1 MKKNGFTL
9 AELLGVVVILGLLLL
24 LVFPSVVKELKEGE
38 ATIDSAVEQIIKNGA
53 SNYVENNKNTYPEN
67 KNATYCITLNT
78 LVNAGEISKNLL
90 IDKKGNA
97 LDLGKKVEVQIQ
109 SGQKTYKMNDQCQNS

>member
-9 AELLGVVVILGLLLL
+9 AELLGVVVILSLLLL
-24 LVFPSVVKELKEGE
+24 IVFPSVVKELKEGE
-38 ATIDSAVEQIIKNGA
+38 TTIDNAVEQIIKNGA
-53 SNYVENNKNTYPEN
+53 SNYVENNKSTYPTS
-67 KNATYCITLNT
+67 KNATYCITLDT
-78 LVNAGEISKNLL
+78 LVNAGEISKSLL

-97 LDLGKKVEVQIQ
+97 LNLGKKVEVQIQ

>member
-38 ATIDSAVEQIIKNGA
+38 ANIDSAVEQIIKNGA
-53 SNYVENNKNTYPEN
+53 SNYVENNKNTYPST
-67 KNATYCITLNT
+67 KNATYCITLST
-78 LVNAGEISKNLL
+78 LVNAGEISKSLL
-90 IDKKGNA
+90 IDKKGNE

-109 SGQKTYKMNDQCQNS
+109 SGQKTYQMNDQCQNS

>member
-38 ATIDSAVEQIIKNGA
+38 ASIDNAVEQIIKNGA
-53 SNYVENNKNTYPEN
+53 SNYVENHKNTYPAN
-67 KNATYCITLNT
+67 KNATYCITLST
-78 LVNAGEISKNLL
+78 LVDAGEISKSLL

-97 LDLGKKVEVQIQ
+97 LDLGKKVEVQVQ
-109 SGQKTYKMNDQCQNS
+109 NGQKIYKMNDQCQNS

>member
-9 AELLGVVVILGLLLL
+9 AELLGVVVILSLLLL
-24 LVFPSVVKELKEGE
+24 IVFPSVVKELKEGE
-38 ATIDSAVEQIIKNGA
+38 TTIDNAVEQIIKNGA
-53 SNYVENNKNTYPEN
+53 SNYVENNKSTYPTS

-78 LVNAGEISKNLL
+78 LVNAGEISKSLL

>member
-38 ATIDSAVEQIIKNGA
+38 SNIEGAVEQIIKNGA
-53 SNYVENNKNTYPEN
+53 SNYIENNKSIYM
-67 KNATYCITLNT
+67 
-78 LVNAGEISKNLL
+78 LL
-90 IDKKGNA
+90 IKESPRA
-97 LDLGKKVEVQIQ
+97 VTI
-109 SGQKTYKMNDQCQNS
+109 

>member
-67 KNATYCITLNT
+67 KNATYCITLNI

-109 SGQKTYKMNDQCQNS
+109 SGQKNYKMNDQCQNS

>member
-38 ATIDSAVEQIIKNGA
+38 KGIDNAVEQIIVNGA
-53 SNYVENNKNTYPEN
+53 SNYVENNKTAYPTNED
-67 KNATYCITLNT
+67 ATYCITLNT
-78 LVNAGEISKNLL
+78 IVKAGEISENLL
-90 IDKKGNA
+90 IDKKGNT
-97 LDLGKKVEVQIQ
+97 LDLSKKVEVQIK
-109 SGQKTYKMNDQCQNS
+109 SGKKSYRLNDQCQNS

>member
-38 ATIDSAVEQIIKNGA
+38 SNIEGAVEQIIKNGA
-53 SNYVENNKNTYPEN
+53 SNYIENNKSIYPSNT
-67 KNATYCITLNT
+67 NATYCITLNT
-78 LVNAGEISKNLL
+78 LVNAGEISKSLL
-90 IDKKGNA
+90 IDKKGKA

-109 SGQKTYKMNDQCQNS
+109 NGQKTYKMNDQCQNS